1 MFDVNNKLIDKL
13 SKRYGIDM
21 GTMTLP
27 QAKEALTLHEYTVF
41 MISIK
46 YPNDSYREII
56 KQARIEEQKQ
66 RLKGDVI
73 SIKERGDAN
82 V

>member
-1 MFDVNNKLIDKL
+1 MFDINNKLIDKL

-27 QAKEALTLHEYTVF
+27 QAKEVLTLHEYTVF
-41 MISIK
+41 ILSIK

-56 KQARIEEQKQ
+56 KHAIIEERKE
-66 RLKGDVI
+66 RLKGEVV
-73 SIKERGDAN
+73 SIKEGEAIN